1 MTDRLNMATAR
12 SAIWAAMT
20 AAVLCAASAAQA
32 LAQTTDQV
40 VQIKSAVEA
49 NTKGE
54 VRVETVRSTPI
65 EGIFEVATKA
75 MDLFYVDRTGRYGF
89 VDGRL
94 VDMREKKDLTLGRM
108 TELRNIDFSKLPLHL
123 AIKTGRGSRVLAV
136 FEDPTCPVCRP
147 LHKFIS
153 QIPDTTVY
161 HFPYPVVTKEALPIT
176 STAWCSAN
184 RAEVWLQ
191 AMRGTPVA
199 PAARPTCDISGL
211 EQIIKVGDALNV
223 SGTPTVFL
231 SNGRRLQGAVPPD
244 QFLAALEEAAREG
257 GTSTSSKR

>member
-1 MTDRLNMATAR
+1 MTKHLTTTLAPLAF
-12 SAIWAAMT
+12 WAAM
-20 AAVLCAASAAQA
+20 AATTLCACAAPQA

-40 VQIKSAVEA
+40 IQIKAAVEA

-75 MDLFYVDRTGRYGF
+75 MDLFYVDRSGRYGF

-94 VDMREKKDLTLGRM
+94 VDMREKKDLTLSRL

-123 AIKTGRGSRVLAV
+123 AIKTGRGAKVLAV
-136 FEDPTCPVCRP
+136 FEDPTCPICRP

-176 STAWCSAN
+176 ATAWCSSN
-184 RAEVWLQ
+184 RTEVWLQ
-191 AMRGTPVA
+191 AMRGAPVA

-244 QFLAALEEAAREG
+244 QFLAAMEEATKEG
-257 GTSTSSKR
+257 VTSTSSKR